1 MAFHKRNSLP
11 LGVSVKPWDEGCTSP
26 IGKLLCLWQNQKNMQ
41 LMHDNIP
48 FMFDFWAYPLLHL
61 LKLVL
66 LKSSTGKT
74 YVCDVIKQD
83 DVIELDPELGLKWI

>member
-1 MAFHKRNSLP
+1 
-11 LGVSVKPWDEGCTSP
+11 
-26 IGKLLCLWQNQKNMQ
+26 
-41 LMHDNIP
+41 MHDNIP

-74 YVCDVIKQD
+74 YVCDFIKQD